1 MIWWTIPRVLL
12 RSSFPG
18 GERDYIFVCDRE
30 RKILEL
36 HGKKFL
42 LSINSYEQKSG
53 QWYRLIER
61 ELDYILK

>member
-1 MIWWTIPRVLL
+1 MEW
-12 RSSFPG
+12 FD
-18 GERDYIFVCDRE
+18 ERFLEFFYVRRFLEE
-30 RKILEL
+30 RGITFLS
-36 HGKKFL
+36 KKDIRITWKEAIL